1 VLDLPLV
8 TPSILAVLGAILSW
22 LAARYWYMR
31 AADKEL
37 RARVAELERQQGLTN
52 LVAQPMWAAVQERL
66 IKELTHFHTPVM
78 DALLVKLGPPV
89 TLTEAEEG
97 QLEYALRQRAVDLDD
112 QIGLEER
119 DAARMLP
126 MVMRRVKAEAGAP
139 SRSTTLQVV
148 AVPVAEEP
156 PVEDG
161 TLPPPPR
168 AAS

>member
-78 DALLVKLGPPV
+78 DALLEVRG
-89 TLTEAEEG
+89 
-97 QLEYALRQRAVDLDD
+97 LR
-112 QIGLEER
+112 
-119 DAARMLP
+119 
-126 MVMRRVKAEAGAP
+126 
-139 SRSTTLQVV
+139 
-148 AVPVAEEP
+148 VAERMGHATYCTMF
-156 PVEDG
+156 VERRTKD
-161 TLPPPPR
+161 R
-168 AAS
+168 S